1 MIFNAQITEGF
12 SSVTGNLIFDQV
24 DVNIGEA
31 FKASSGV
38 FEVPISG
45 IYRMTFS
52 GQTAFISSACYV
64 GVYKKDG
71 SRMLTIFDENNAYG
85 ANNLSYTWIV
95 KLDEGD
101 ELKLYTENYL
111 FAANTFTEELIHID

>member
-1 MIFNAQITEGF
+1 
-12 SSVTGNLIFDQV
+12 
-24 DVNIGEA
+24 
-31 FKASSGV
+31 
-38 FEVPISG
+38 
-45 IYRMTFS
+45 MTFS

-71 SRMLTIFDENNAYG
+71 SRMLTIFDDNNAYG

-101 ELKLYTENYL
+101 ELKLYTL
-111 FAANTFTEELIHID
+111 RPQ